1 MNTLQTLE
9 MALEALESCGE
20 DEWHTE
26 DDFGMAQ
33 IYDEEKVIK
42 AIIALR
48 QQIALEKKAE
58 NERELGI
65 QMQPDEPVA
74 WATREDF
81 YRELDRSV
89 NRMRQQM
96 EIKAVLMRCKNYDL
110 ALPIIDIRE
119 GHVLV
124 GQVTQPKREWVGLT
138 LEDKQEY
145 AAQDYGGSQIG
156 RAHV

>member
-1 MNTLQTLE
+1 
-9 MALEALESCGE
+9 
-20 DEWHTE
+20 
-26 DDFGMAQ
+26 MAQ

-119 GHVLV
+119 GYVLV
-124 GQVTQPKREWVGLT
+124 GQVTQPEREWQGLT
-138 LEDKQEY
+138 DEEIMEML
-145 AAQDYGGSQIG
+145 DYGQYG
-156 RAHV
+156 RVPQYARNFVDAIEAKLREKNT